1 MCTAVLWRVFWCFCS
16 LWARAPSPPPQ
27 RRPVLG
33 LAGAHVTLV
42 DKQPSL
48 GGNSAKATSGI
59 NGANTWYQQAKG
71 IPDTPDKFKY

>member
-1 MCTAVLWRVFWCFCS
+1 MS
-16 LWARAPSPPPQ
+16 
-27 RRPVLG
+27 
-33 LAGAHVTLV
+33 GAHVTLV

-71 IPDTPDKFKY
+71 IPDTPDKFKYGYLLPPQKNMMA